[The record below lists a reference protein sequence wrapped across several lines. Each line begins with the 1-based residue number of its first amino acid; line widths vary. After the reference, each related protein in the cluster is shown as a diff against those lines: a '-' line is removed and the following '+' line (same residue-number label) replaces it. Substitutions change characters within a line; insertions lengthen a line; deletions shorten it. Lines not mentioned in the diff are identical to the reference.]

1 MTLAELRAYV
11 RDLTGI
17 YSTDLLPDTL
27 LNRWLQEAYTELNRD
42 KDWPWVID
50 ITSGTIAE
58 GAVQIPLPSSSGRVK
73 EVVIKY
79 ANGEMYQIPSRRSLV
94 QSEQGDDGFFYDH
107 DHDNAHISLSKPIDA
122 TVTYYVNYMRDVQA
136 LSEFTNNVSKKALT
150 NNVAILTSNNHN
162 FFHGDK
168 ITVAGVDSSLNGTFI
183 VTDTTTNTISYN
195 LKVPA
200 SNIAETACSGT
211 VTSAKASLIPDEFE
225 AILAYRAAIKV
236 LNSQSD
242 DSKRAQAYGMEY
254 AALKDA
260 LETEVIVDEDI
271 GPIQIA
277 GSILR
282 IDGRTIGRT
291 NLRFRSL

>member
-50 ITSGTIAE
+50 ITSGTAAK
-58 GAVQIPLPSSSGRVK
+58 GGTQIPLPSSSGRVK

-107 DHDNAHISLSKPIDA
+107 DHNNAHITLSKPLDD
-122 TVTYYVNYMRDVQA
+122 TVTYYVNYMKDVAA
-136 LSEFTNNVSKKALT
+136 LA
-150 NNVAILTSNNHN
+150 TS
-162 FFHGDK
+162 
-168 ITVAGVDSSLNGTFI
+168 S
-183 VTDTTTNTISYN
+183 
-195 LKVPA
+195 
-200 SNIAETACSGT
+200 
-211 VTSAKASLIPDEFE
+211 KASLIPDEFE

-236 LNSQSD
+236 LNSQAD

-260 LETEVIVDEDI
+260 LETEVIVDEDL